1 MGSNPTLSASFFKN
15 PLETG
20 VFLCL
25 SYCPAAYAA
34 LENVLSFLL
43 RHARFGSGGLNIPR
57 LEKAGRNQ
65 PQRYQS

>member
-1 MGSNPTLSASFFKN
+1 
-15 PLETG
+15 
-20 VFLCL
+20 
-25 SYCPAAYAA
+25 
-34 LENVLSFLL
+34 VLSFLL